1 MFSLAAQ
8 RMLFYGEKLSKDRPR
23 QRRQPEG
30 DDSFIR
36 DLRKYRQNRRR
47 TARGVMVVL
56 CCFFV
61 AILWA
66 FAKVSPEAY
75 PLWLLELIKFIG
87 FPRSRY

>member
-1 MFSLAAQ
+1 M
-8 RMLFYGEKLSKDRPR
+8 GEKPSKDGPR

-61 AILWA
+61 AMLWA
-66 FAKVSPEAY
+66 FAEVCPEAY
-75 PLWLLELIKFIG
+75 PPWLLKLIKFIG
-87 FPRSRY
+87 TPSRH